1 MVATLFITCGL
12 QAAGKT
18 TLARRLEREQSAL
31 RLTADEWLRQLH
43 PALSG
48 VELEPLR
55 DRVEQ
60 VQWSTAIRLLVL
72 GCNVVLDWGLWLR
85 QERDDYRSQARARG
99 AGVVLCVLDT
109 PLEERWERLSRR
121 NACLPADTFL
131 PITRADFEATAAL
144 FQRPT
149 PEELGLFDQLSG
161 S

>member
-1 MVATLFITCGL
+1 MAILFITCGL

-18 TLARRLEREQSAL
+18 TLARRLEREHSAI
-31 RLTADEWLRQLH
+31 RLTADEWLRELH

-85 QERDDYRSQARARG
+85 QERDHYRSQARARG
-99 AGVVLCVLDT
+99 AGVVLFVLDT

-121 NACLPADTFL
+121 NAGLPGGTYL
-131 PITRADFEATAAL
+131 PITRAEFEATAAL

-149 PEELGLFDQLSG
+149 PEELGLFDQLAG